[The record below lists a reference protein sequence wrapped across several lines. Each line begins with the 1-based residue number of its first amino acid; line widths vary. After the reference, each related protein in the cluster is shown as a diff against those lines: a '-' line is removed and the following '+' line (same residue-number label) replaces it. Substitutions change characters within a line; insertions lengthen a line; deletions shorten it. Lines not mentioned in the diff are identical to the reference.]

1 VGTHAR
7 SSLAGAFEAGARLFD
22 DGRHWDAH
30 EAWEER
36 WRIETENAPRLF
48 LQALIQLAAA
58 FYKSRVVGDAAAAAR
73 LLDKAGAKLG
83 AVASDPSWSSL
94 EIGVELDA
102 LRALI
107 EECFVQLER
116 GSALEPRM
124 IPRLKEQ

>member
-1 VGTHAR
+1 VGTDAR
-7 SSLAGAFEAGARLFD
+7 SSLAEAFEAGARLFD

-36 WRIETENAPRLF
+36 WRIETDAAPRLF

-58 FYKSRVVGDAAAAAR
+58 FYKSRVIGDAAAAAR
-73 LLDKAGAKLG
+73 LLDKARAKL
-83 AVASDPSWSSL
+83 AVVASDPSWSST
-94 EIGVELDA
+94 EIGVDLDT

-107 EECFVQLER
+107 EACSGQVER
-116 GSALEPRM
+116 GSALERRM